1 MSPYG
6 AFCALVALMGS
17 VVVLGVLCVAHLER
31 LAAVAGRQAKSNLG
45 SQGKGPCP
53 SGRKSQ

>member
-6 AFCALVALMGS
+6 AFCALVAVMGS

-31 LAAVAGRQAKSNLG
+31 LAGRQARGATRLAAS
-45 SQGKGPCP
+45 P
-53 SGRKSQ
+53 RRE